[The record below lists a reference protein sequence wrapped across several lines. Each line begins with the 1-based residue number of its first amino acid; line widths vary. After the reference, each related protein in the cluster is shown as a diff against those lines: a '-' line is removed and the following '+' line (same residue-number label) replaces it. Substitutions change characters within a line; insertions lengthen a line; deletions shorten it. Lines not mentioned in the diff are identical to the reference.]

1 MTKKSSVKKII
12 LNYII
17 HQNINVPFH
26 LWDFE
31 NSFTNY
37 SKYICMKYIFPVAY
51 NVNFKK
57 AIFPN
62 LSIGNYTINHISP

>member
-1 MTKKSSVKKII
+1 MSIILNRYEEIVCEKII

-31 NSFTNY
+31 NSITNY
-37 SKYICMKYIFPVAY
+37 SKYICMKYIFPIVY
-51 NVNFKK
+51 NVNLKK
-57 AIFPN
+57 HQYFLICQ
-62 LSIGNYTINHISP
+62 

>member
-1 MTKKSSVKKII
+1 MKKKSSVKKII
-12 LNYII
+12 LNNII

-37 SKYICMKYIFPVAY
+37 SKYICMKYIFPIAY
-51 NVNFKK
+51 NVNFKRK
-57 AIFPN
+57 QYFLI
-62 LSIGNYTINHISP
+62 SQKETIL